1 MKREKLIL
9 LIIIGITAVATVI
22 FIAVKLLSRLD
33 VVATGSLDSF
43 KAVTKQLEDK
53 ITFDNKW
60 NSWALNAPDGSVTFY
75 FSKDFSKSSFHDVM
89 LEFEA
94 KPFIDAGMNT
104 NKMPNNSVLNG
115 MIMVGVKLGEE
126 KITYDSEATPYRTYS
141 KIVQLKRD
149 IIKYHAALDHYG
161 IDLGDGNMFE
171 WAKDMST
178 NDKDIV
184 FALNPEKFI
193 KAGVNPKKV
202 EGWLYAKVPTMKDG
216 KKIEVYK
223 FIKAFNIK

>member
-9 LIIIGITAVATVI
+9 LIIIGIVAVGAII
-22 FIAVKLLSRLD
+22 FGAVKLLAGLD
-33 VVATGSLDSF
+33 VVGNESLKSF
-43 KAVTKQLEDK
+43 KVVTEELDDR

-60 NSWALNAPDGSVTFY
+60 NSWALKAPDDSVTFY

-94 KPFIDAGMNT
+94 KPFIEAGMNA
-104 NKMPNNSVLNG
+104 NKMPDNSVIDE
-115 MIMVGVKLGEE
+115 MIMVGVKLGDEE
-126 KITYDSEATPYRTYS
+126 ITYDGEATPYDTYS
-141 KIVQLKRD
+141 KIVELKRNS
-149 IIKYHAALDHYG
+149 IKYHAALDHYG

-171 WAKDMST
+171 WAKDMTT

-184 FALNPEKFI
+184 FVLNPEPFI
-193 KAGVNPKKV
+193 KAGVDPEKV
-202 EGWLYAKVPTMKDG
+202 DGWLYTKVPTMKDG

-223 FIKAFNIK
+223 FLKPFNIK

>member
-9 LIIIGITAVATVI
+9 FIIIGIVVVGAII
-22 FIAVKLLSRLD
+22 FGAVKLLSGLD
-33 VVATGSLDSF
+33 VVATQSLESF
-43 KAVTKQLEDK
+43 KVVTEELDDR

-60 NSWALNAPDGSVTFY
+60 NSWALKAPDDSVTFY
-75 FSKDFSKSSFHDVM
+75 FNKDFSKSSFHDVM

-94 KPFIDAGMNT
+94 KPFIDAGMDV
-104 NKMPNNSVLNG
+104 NKMPDDFVFDE
-115 MIMVGVKLGEE
+115 MIMVGVKLGDEE
-126 KITYDSEATPYRTYS
+126 IKYDSEATPYNTYS
-141 KIVQLKRD
+141 KIVELKRSS
-149 IIKYHAALDHYG
+149 IKYHAALDHYG

-184 FALNPEKFI
+184 FVLNPEPFI
-193 KAGVNPKKV
+193 KAGVDPEKV

-216 KKIEVYK
+216 KKVEVYK
-223 FIKAFNIK
+223 FLKPFNIK

>member
-9 LIIIGITAVATVI
+9 FIIIGIVVVGAII
-22 FIAVKLLSRLD
+22 FGAVKLLSGLD
-33 VVATGSLDSF
+33 VVATQSLESF
-43 KAVTKQLEDK
+43 KVVTEELEDR

-60 NSWALNAPDGSVTFY
+60 NSWAIKAPDDSVTFY

-94 KPFIDAGMNT
+94 KPFIDAGMDV
-104 NKMPNNSVLNG
+104 NKMPDDFVFDE
-115 MIMVGVKLGEE
+115 MIMVGVKLGDEE
-126 KITYDSEATPYRTYS
+126 IKYDSEATPYNTYS
-141 KIVQLKRD
+141 KIVELKRSS
-149 IIKYHAALDHYG
+149 IKYHAALDHYG

-184 FALNPEKFI
+184 FVLNPESFI
-193 KAGVNPKKV
+193 KAGVDPEKV

-216 KKIEVYK
+216 KKVEVYK
-223 FIKAFNIK
+223 FLKPFNIK

>member
-1 MKREKLIL
+1 MRKEKLIL
-9 LIIIGITAVATVI
+9 FIIIGIVLVGAII
-22 FIAVKLLSRLD
+22 FGTVKLLSGLD
-33 VVATGSLDSF
+33 VVGTRSLDSF
-43 KAVTKQLEDK
+43 KVVTEELADK
-53 ITFDNKW
+53 ITYDGKW
-60 NSWALNAPDGSVTFY
+60 NSWALKAPDDSVTFY

-104 NKMPNNSVLNG
+104 TKMPDNSVFDE
-115 MIMVGVKLGEE
+115 MIMVGVKLGDEG
-126 KITYDSEATPYRTYS
+126 ITYDGEATPYDTYS
-141 KIVQLKRD
+141 KIVELKRNS
-149 IIKYHAALDHYG
+149 IKYHAALDHYG

-184 FALNPEKFI
+184 FVLNPEPFI
-193 KAGVNPKKV
+193 TAGVEPEKV

-216 KKIEVYK
+216 KKVEVYK
-223 FIKAFNIK
+223 FLKPFNIK